1 MSVDTVR
8 FDQTRALIKV
18 NGELDLST
26 AAPLWAVL
34 QSHLAAGRRFL
45 RLDLSGVTFLDATVL
60 TGITRAHQDL
70 LARRG
75 TLVITG
81 VRALVSRV
89 LRMTGLDEVLF
100 VSGPRAE
107 DDVTPRDALA
117 EAVDAIPAV
126 DALAGDFP
134 PAIAA
139 TEFPAAAF
147 PAAQLPSAAEFP
159 KGAAAR
165 RIAETG

>member
-8 FDQTRALIKV
+8 FDQTGALIKV

-60 TGITRAHQDL
+60 TGITRAHQEL

-100 VSGPRAE
+100 VSGPRA
-107 DDVTPRDALA
+107 DDDYTTP
-117 EAVDAIPAV
+117 E
-126 DALAGDFP
+126 
-134 PAIAA
+134 PAID
-139 TEFPAAAF
+139 
-147 PAAQLPSAAEFP
+147 LVS
-159 KGAAAR
+159 
-165 RIAETG
+165 

>member
-1 MSVDTVR
+1 VTATSLGPPDSAAGLTPEGSSSMSVETVR
-8 FDQTRALIKV
+8 FDETRALIKV

-60 TGITRAHQDL
+60 SGITRAHKDL

-89 LRMTGLDEVLF
+89 LRMTGMDEVLF
-100 VSGPRAE
+100 VGGPRA
-107 DDVTPRDALA
+107 DDDYRVT
-117 EAVDAIPAV
+117 
-126 DALAGDFP
+126 
-134 PAIAA
+134 
-139 TEFPAAAF
+139 
-147 PAAQLPSAAEFP
+147 SAPDSEISA
-159 KGAAAR
+159 
-165 RIAETG
+165 